1 MIVSCPACATR
12 FSLDA
17 ALLGDA
23 GRNVRCAKCGH
34 KWKQVPPKLESPEG
48 EPLASFDAPPAPD
61 VGAPNTTTAD
71 TSTPAAQPDSGGLAA
86 DPATAGGNVA
96 MEPGIEI
103 PSAPPR
109 PRSPQRPTGPIT
121 IPPKLRPV
129 MPRRRGALRPA
140 YILLTG
146 VVLGL
151 LGALFYFRAEIAR
164 AVPAFDMVY
173 SLMGIS
179 TSNPAKDLDIGNLV
193 FNRRNADGVSV
204 VSIQGDI
211 FNKSAFPVALPNLV
225 AIPVAKD
232 EAGKDVVLEPWH
244 PFRLEQ
250 EVIEPGE
257 TVSFRTFF
265 ENLPKGTKSLT
276 VTFLE

>member
-1 MIVSCPACATR
+1 M
-12 FSLDA
+12 
-17 ALLGDA
+17 
-23 GRNVRCAKCGH
+23 
-34 KWKQVPPKLESPEG
+34 PPKLESPEG
-48 EPLASFDAPPAPD
+48 APLATFDEPAPA
-61 VGAPNTTTAD
+61 APNGGE
-71 TSTPAAQPDSGGLAA
+71 PIAAQPDSGGLAA
-86 DPATAGGNVA
+86 DPLPAAGNTVL
-96 MEPGIEI
+96 EPGIEI
-103 PSAPPR
+103 PAAPPR

-129 MPRRRGALRPA
+129 MPRRRHVVRPA

-146 VVLGL
+146 FVLGL

-211 FNKSAFPVALPNLV
+211 FNKSEFPVQVPHLV
-225 AIPVAKD
+225 AIPTAKD
-232 EAGKDVVLEPWH
+232 EATGKDVVLEPWH

-257 TVSFRTFF
+257 TISFRTFF